1 MKEKIY
7 IYEKDPYS
15 RKFLHYFFEN
25 REDFQ
30 AEFIDNAAQFK
41 KKVSNNRKNKSLC
54 IISSSELGK
63 LMPARAGQPV
73 IALISENAKAGIGN
87 AIKHRAENYLIR
99 PFYKEDLEYKIR
111 TVFDRGQ
118 LVERLRKDA
127 INLQIINEL
136 TYLASSSLDPAEI
149 LYLTVKKISE
159 MIKVARCSIIRVDAH
174 KKYAYVVATYE
185 DPKLRNIKLDLDK
198 YPEIKKALTT
208 KAPVVVHNVARDSL
222 MKNVRNV
229 ISPLGIHSIVVIP
242 IAFHKKII
250 GTLFLRTS
258 RERQDFT
265 ENEIKMCNAIANAS
279 ANSLHNALLF
289 ERMEHKKLR
298 LEKVSVTDYLTGI
311 YNIRYFYQRLAEE
324 FSRAE
329 RYNLPISCLML
340 DIDHFKKINDK
351 YGHRT
356 GDIVLREVAQLLK
369 KLTRTS
375 DLLAR
380 YGGEEFIMLLTQTS
394 ITDAMVKADALRS
407 FIELYKFQGLKSGNI
422 RVSIGVA
429 SYPENTI
436 SKPDDLI
443 TLADN
448 SLYAAKKSGRNR
460 IVVSNQ

>member
-7 IYEKDPYS
+7 IYEKDAYS
-15 RKFLHYFFEN
+15 KKFLHSFFEN

-30 AEFIDNAAQFK
+30 AEFADSASQFK

-54 IISSSELGK
+54 IVPASELSK
-63 LMPARAGQPV
+63 IMPASAGLPV
-73 IALISENAKAGIGN
+73 IALISENEKTGIGN
-87 AIKHRAENYLIR
+87 AIKYRAENYLIR
-99 PFYKEDLEYKIR
+99 PFYKEDLEYKIK
-111 TVFDRGQ
+111 TVFDRRQ
-118 LVERLRKDA
+118 LVERLKKDA
-127 INLQIINEL
+127 ANLQTINEL
-136 TYLASSSLDPAEI
+136 TYLASSSLDPEEI

-159 MIKVARCSIIRVDAH
+159 TIKVARCSIIRVDAN

-185 DPKLRNIKLDLDK
+185 DPKLRNIKLDLGK

-208 KAPVVVHNVARDSL
+208 KATVVVHNVSRDSL
-222 MKNVRNV
+222 MKNVRNI

-265 ENEIKMCNAIANAS
+265 EGEIKMCSAIANAS

-340 DIDHFKKINDK
+340 DIDHFKRINDK

-356 GDIVLREVAQLLK
+356 GDVVLREVAQLLK

-394 ITDAMVKADALRS
+394 ISDAMAKAEALRS
-407 FIELYKFQGLKSGNI
+407 FMELYKFQGLKSGNI

-436 SKPDDLI
+436 RKADDLI

-448 SLYAAKKSGRNR
+448 SLYVAKKSGRNR
-460 IVVSNQ
+460 IVASNQ